1 MQLSKA
7 TLAGLVLSAGLVV
20 PALAHHGWSWTDS
33 GFFQIE
39 GVIADIYIGNPH
51 ATLDVD
57 VEGTIW
63 RVELAPPGPT
73 TEAGFVEGVAAVG
86 DEVIAIGN
94 RSQDHNEARMKAVRI
109 IIGDDT
115 YDVYPDRAK
124 AI

>member
-1 MQLSKA
+1 M
-7 TLAGLVLSAGLVV
+7 LAGLVLSAGLVV

-39 GVIADIYIGNPH
+39 GVISDIYIGNPH

-86 DEVIAIGN
+86 DEVVAIGN

>member
-1 MQLSKA
+1 MQVSKVM
-7 TLAGLVLSAGLVV
+7 LAGLVLSAGLVV

-39 GVIADIYIGNPH
+39 GVISDIYIGNPH

-86 DEVIAIGN
+86 DEVVAIGN